1 MDNSYVARHYHKV
14 ARENVKK
21 GVELVKIIKLVE
33 ARAELG
39 YWFLDIGE
47 LPAHIRSS
55 LKENGFEVS
64 MAPNRD
70 WRIVWYMGDES
81 L

>member
-1 MDNSYVARHYHKV
+1 MNNSYIAYHYNKI
-14 ARENVKK
+14 ARENTKK
-21 GVELVKIIKLVE
+21 NIELTKIIKLVE

-39 YWFLDIGE
+39 YWFVDIGE
-47 LPAHIRSS
+47 LPGHIRSS
-55 LKENGFEVS
+55 LEQNGFEVI

-70 WRIVWYMGDES
+70 WRIVWYMGDEK